1 MRNGFETDR
10 LILDPL
16 GRDHSDGV
24 FALWSDPRV
33 CAHAGIVKGLNGTV
47 LALPATDRGTS
58 DRILD
63 VWLRAIETHSRLRWA
78 MMLKSSHAF
87 VGTIGF
93 KSLSGH
99 YEISFHLLPDV
110 WGQGLMVE
118 AADAAVQWAHDDGAD
133 GIAAFVDP
141 KNARSQGLL
150 SRLGLRPTGEVF
162 EGAERYARDF

>member
-47 LALPATDRGTS
+47 LTLPATDRGTS
-58 DRILD
+58 DQILD
-63 VWLRAIETHSRLRWA
+63 VWLRAIENRSGLRWA
-78 MMLKSSHAF
+78 MMLKSGRAF
-87 VGTIGF
+87 VGTLGF
-93 KSLSGH
+93 KSLAGH
-99 YEISFHLLPDV
+99 YEISFHLLPEV

-118 AADAAVQWAHDDGAD
+118 AAEAAVEWAQKDGAD
-133 GIAAFVDP
+133 GIEAFVDP
-141 KNARSQGLL
+141 KNARSKGLL
-150 SRLGLRPTGEVF
+150 SRLGLRPTGVLL